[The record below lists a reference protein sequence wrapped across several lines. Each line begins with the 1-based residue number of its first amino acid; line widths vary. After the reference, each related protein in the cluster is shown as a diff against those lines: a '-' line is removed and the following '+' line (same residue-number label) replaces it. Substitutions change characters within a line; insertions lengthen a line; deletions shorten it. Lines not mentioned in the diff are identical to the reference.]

1 MNKERREIELLQRAL
16 KCIGESSNEEL
27 CDEIEVFLAQ
37 SEQTEHIKKKKEPE
51 IYFVKDEFGTLRPT
65 FKNPKETP
73 LWIDVLHRGG

>member
-1 MNKERREIELLQRAL
+1 MSKERREIELLQRAL

-37 SEQTEHIKKKKEPE
+37 PEQTEYIKKKKDPE

-65 FKNPKETP
+65 FKNPKETTF
-73 LWIDVLHRGG
+73 LIDVLHGEG